1 MKSFNFILLLTI
13 VLFSL
18 TSMSQTTK
26 MATVQ
31 GTISTKKIPTEIT
44 LFAVVNGVTV
54 LHSTSAVAKDGSFGF
69 FFSPQYNG
77 FYTLGD
83 AKSSVRIYA
92 APGKQISI
100 AITDEGLTNL
110 NPDDQENSQLAAW
123 DKVIYPLK
131 RLNVMG
137 TFTYKDIFP
146 ILPEVEKA
154 KDVFIKTVKTKN
166 VPFNNLMKGLA
177 RAEFEYQMYHS
188 VSLPRTIHPTFDQY
202 PPIFKQ
208 YSSGVHF
215 ATADVLNY
223 EFGIMAVMAY
233 VSYLASAKRN
243 EGVKVD
249 ADVMASLCAENVKND
264 TLKGYFLL
272 STYLMGAKTYDQ
284 AYKDKLEKYRKYVVT
299 ESQKA
304 ALDAFILKI
313 KGYSEGVKA
322 MDFWGNT
329 VDGKKVTLAD
339 LKGKV
344 VVVDVWATWCVPC
357 KKEIPFLTKLEE
369 EMQGKNV
376 TFVSYSIDDIKDHD
390 KWAKFIV
397 SEKLGGLQLIGE
409 AAGKS
414 NISVSYKISTIPRFM
429 VFSKEGNIV
438 NIDAPRPSTPEL
450 KALIEKFL

>member
-1 MKSFNFILLLTI
+1 
-13 VLFSL
+13 
-18 TSMSQTTK
+18 
-26 MATVQ
+26 
-31 GTISTKKIPTEIT
+31 
-44 LFAVVNGVTV
+44 
-54 LHSTSAVAKDGSFGF
+54 
-69 FFSPQYNG
+69 
-77 FYTLGD
+77 
-83 AKSSVRIYA
+83 
-92 APGKQISI
+92 
-100 AITDEGLTNL
+100 
-110 NPDDQENSQLAAW
+110 
-123 DKVIYPLK
+123 
-131 RLNVMG
+131 
-137 TFTYKDIFP
+137 
-146 ILPEVEKA
+146 
-154 KDVFIKTVKTKN
+154 
-166 VPFNNLMKGLA
+166 
-177 RAEFEYQMYHS
+177 
-188 VSLPRTIHPTFDQY
+188 
-202 PPIFKQ
+202 
-208 YSSGVHF
+208 
-215 ATADVLNY
+215 
-223 EFGIMAVMAY
+223 
-233 VSYLASAKRN
+233 
-243 EGVKVD
+243 
-249 ADVMASLCAENVKND
+249 
-264 TLKGYFLL
+264 
-272 STYLMGAKTYDQ
+272 
-284 AYKDKLEKYRKYVVT
+284 
-299 ESQKA
+299 
-304 ALDAFILKI
+304 LKI